1 MSENYILPIDG
12 NWTVEDIVKISNLVD
27 SVLDVYETGVL
38 KSKLLRRYNEFRDV
52 LPSQSEQKKFDKDF
66 ERQTGHSIYKTIKL
80 AQGTTKDKVRG

>member
-52 LPSQSEQKKFDKDF
+52 LPAQSEQKKFDKD
-66 ERQTGHSIYKTIKL
+66 
-80 AQGTTKDKVRG
+80 

>member
-52 LPSQSEQKKFDKDF
+52 LPAQSEQKNLTKILNVKLDTVF
-66 ERQTGHSIYKTIKL
+66 IK
-80 AQGTTKDKVRG
+80 Q

>member
-52 LPSQSEQKKFDKDF
+52 LPAQSEQKQFDKDF